1 MERVFL
7 TGEIRR
13 SRKCHHRRHG
23 GATISEG
30 RCKEGKNFRSFFGRR
45 R

>member
-7 TGEIRR
+7 TCEIRR
-13 SRKCHHRRHG
+13 SRKCHHCRHG
-23 GATISEG
+23 GATVSG